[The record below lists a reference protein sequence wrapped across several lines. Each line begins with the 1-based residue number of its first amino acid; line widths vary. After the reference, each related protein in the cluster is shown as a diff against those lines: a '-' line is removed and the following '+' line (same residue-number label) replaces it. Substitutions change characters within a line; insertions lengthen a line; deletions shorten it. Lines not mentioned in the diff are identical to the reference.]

1 MYTRSSYITGLAV
14 LTLAIFSCSSPETQ
28 TSERTKSSVSN
39 QYEILNEEKYE
50 TSGKAQLLEY
60 AVYKD
65 SIYTKGALEKIVIE
79 IYDLNRDKNI
89 FKYHDAPTVIGV
101 YLYTSQYA
109 FKDKSEWVAM
119 LTKGPNDSEP
129 RVSFNDFKIT
139 ALNGQSDSSKSNDEI
154 ELEKLKSYLKERG
167 LELCALSDTLK
178 KVELDNI
185 HKADAK
191 YPDYG
196 DKHMAMIQQ
205 LDAKFYE
212 SLKKKY
218 KLNENVITKV
228 AIFAT
233 AYCK

>member
-1 MYTRSSYITGLAV
+1 MFTRSSYITGLAL

-28 TSERTKSSVSN
+28 TGEKTNSSVSN
-39 QYEILNEEKYE
+39 NYEILSEDKYE

-65 SIYTKGALEKIVIE
+65 SIYTKDALEKIVIK
-79 IYDLNRDKNI
+79 IYDLSRDKNI
-89 FKYHDAPTVIGV
+89 FKHHDAPTVIGV
-101 YLYTSQYA
+101 YLYTSQNA
-109 FKDKSEWVAM
+109 FKDKAEWIAM

-139 ALNGQSDSSKSNDEI
+139 ALHGQSDSSKSDDEI

-167 LELCALSDTLK
+167 LELCTLSDTLK

-196 DKHMAMIQQ
+196 DKHMAMIEQ
-205 LDAKFYE
+205 LDAQFYE
-212 SLKKKY
+212 SLKRKY
-218 KLNENVITKV
+218 KLNDNVITKV
-228 AIFAT
+228 VIFAMS
-233 AYCK
+233 YCK